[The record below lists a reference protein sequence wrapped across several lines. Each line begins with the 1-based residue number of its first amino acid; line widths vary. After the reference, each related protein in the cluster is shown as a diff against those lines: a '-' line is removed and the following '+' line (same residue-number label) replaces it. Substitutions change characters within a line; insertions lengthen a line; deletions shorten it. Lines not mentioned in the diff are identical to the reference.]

1 MDIQPV
7 TEDADSISTNNPK
20 SLEVTYFPWDIDG
33 NGRVTSVDAITMV
46 NNIGDAPLV
55 NGVTSIYDLNGDGIV
70 DQIEVMDIVQRIGL
84 QVNND
89 VNAIA

>member
-1 MDIQPV
+1 
-7 TEDADSISTNNPK
+7 
-20 SLEVTYFPWDIDG
+20 
-33 NGRVTSVDAITMV
+33 MV

-89 VNAIA
+89 VNTIA